1 MTATTFINC
10 TPHDIQFNNGTI
22 FPKTGTIARVSA
34 SFSDI
39 VEGICDQVFGTVQDL
54 PDPVEGTFFIVSA
67 VVLTAA
73 KLQGRTDCVA
83 PATGHP
89 QVIRNEAGHIVSVP
103 CFVR

>member
-10 TPHDIQFNNGTI
+10 TPHDIVFNDGTV
-22 FPKTGTIARVSA
+22 FSKSGTVARVSA
-34 SFSDI
+34 TFSEI
-39 VEGICDQVFGTVQDL
+39 ANGMCDQVFGTVQDL
-54 PDPVEGTFFIVSA
+54 PEPSNGTFFIVSA

-73 KLQGRTDCVA
+73 KLQGRLDCVA

-89 QVIRNEAGHIVSVP
+89 AVVRNEAGHIVSVP

>member
-10 TPHDIQFNNGTI
+10 TPHDISFNNGTV

-34 SFSDI
+34 SFSEI

-54 PDPVEGTFFIVSA
+54 PDPVDGTFFIVYA

-83 PATGHP
+83 PAT
-89 QVIRNEAGHIVSVP
+89 
-103 CFVR
+103 

>member
-10 TPHDIQFNNGTI
+10 TPHDIILNDGTV
-22 FPKTGTIARVSA
+22 FPKTGTVARVQA
-34 SFSDI
+34 SFSEVVDG
-39 VEGICDQVFGTVQDL
+39 VCEQVFGTVQDL
-54 PDPVEGTFFIVSA
+54 PDPINGTLFIVSA

-89 QVIRNEAGHIVSVP
+89 AVVRNEAGHIVSVP
-103 CFVR
+103 CFVK

>member
-34 SFSDI
+34 SFSEI
-39 VEGICDQVFGTVQDL
+39 VEGICDQVFGIVQDL

>member
-1 MTATTFINC
+1 MTATTFFNC
-10 TPHDIQFNNGTI
+10 TPHEIVFNDGTV
-22 FPKTGTIARVSA
+22 FPKSGTVARVA
-34 SFSDI
+34 AFFSDI

-54 PDPVEGTFFIVSA
+54 PAPADGTFFIVSA

-83 PATGHP
+83 PATEHSA
-89 QVIRNEAGHIVSVP
+89 VVRNEAGHIVSVP

>member
-10 TPHDIQFNNGTI
+10 TPHDIIFNDGTV
-22 FPKTGTIARVSA
+22 FVKSGTVARVSA
-34 SFSDI
+34 TFSEI
-39 VEGICDQVFGTVQDL
+39 TNGICDQVFGTVQDL
-54 PDPVEGTFFIVSA
+54 PEPSNGTFFIVSA

-73 KLQGRTDCVA
+73 KLQGRLDCVA

-89 QVIRNEAGHIVSVP
+89 AVVRNEAGHIVSVP